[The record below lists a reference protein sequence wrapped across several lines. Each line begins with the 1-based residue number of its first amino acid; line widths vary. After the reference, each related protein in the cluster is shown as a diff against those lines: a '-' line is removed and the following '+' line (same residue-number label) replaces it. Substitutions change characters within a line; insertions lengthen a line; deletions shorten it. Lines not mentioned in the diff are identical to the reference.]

1 MADARRQRP
10 GRIARHRAVRWHAER
25 FLPRAARFA
34 VSLALVALADLLLAE
49 VLPGRSVDL
58 FVLLVVLSSL
68 SGASLLGVMGG
79 LAAGLVQDV
88 LNASPFG
95 LHGLACCVVG
105 YGVARLSQRVDA
117 SQTIVAL
124 LLVAVG
130 ALVHQAIVLGLR
142 AVLEVGEASVAAV
155 PLRVAATTAVGV
167 PGLWLFNRA
176 QAGLDERRVK
186 EGRAR
191 PR

>member
-1 MADARRQRP
+1 MP
-10 GRIARHRAVRWHAER
+10 WV
-25 FLPRAARFA
+25 ARFA
-34 VSLALVALADLLLAE
+34 ASLALVSLVELLLAE
-49 VLPGRSVDL
+49 VLPVAGRTVDL

-68 SGASLLGVMGG
+68 SGNSLQGVTGG
-79 LAAGLVQDV
+79 LTAGLVQDT
-88 LNASPFG
+88 LTTSPFG

-105 YGVARLSQRVDA
+105 YGVARLSQRVVT
-117 SQTIVAL
+117 SQRPVAL

-130 ALVHQAIVLGLR
+130 TLVHQAIVLALLT
-142 AVLEVGEASVAAV
+142 VLEVGELSGGAV
-155 PLRVAATTAVGV
+155 PLRVVATTAVAV

-176 QAGLDERRVK
+176 RAWVDERRTLK